1 MARAQVRTERRL
13 RFGELP
19 DSASS
24 ERNASTSES
33 DSEDFDYG
41 AFLDRPDQRDQIVP
55 HIFTSHN
62 TIVVSKA
69 KPILATS
76 LVGTFTTFV
85 GSNRFTRFV
94 VAGFLGLFHRSPFS
108 VGAALVPLAQQM
120 AKRSHPFTDEA
131 SKYSGASSMSK
142 PEGKRVLALASVRHT
157 KSSPL
162 ISAQEKT
169 QSDIKGQENPGQA
182 SGDQPRMV
190 QQSDDPSQENP
201 GQASGDRLHFTGS
214 TRHPEVTEP
223 EA

>member
-24 ERNASTSES
+24 EPNASTSES

-41 AFLDRPDQRDQIVP
+41 AFLDRPDQRDQSF
-55 HIFTSHN
+55 H
-62 TIVVSKA
+62 TIVVA
-69 KPILATS
+69 KGNPTLATS

-85 GSNRFTRFV
+85 GSNRLTRFV

-142 PEGKRVLALASVRHT
+142 PKGKRVLALASVRHT

-162 ISAQEKT
+162 ISARETT
-169 QSDIKGQENPGQA
+169 QSDVKG
-182 SGDQPRMV
+182 
-190 QQSDDPSQENP
+190 QENP